1 MQRATLT
8 VLEPLGEAIFHDCS
22 FGFRYQL
29 TLDMALSKVRELVRK
44 GDVWLGDAD
53 IKGCFDNIP
62 YEPVLKGL
70 YKLCGD
76 KAVVNLVRHCI
87 RSQPDRFRPG
97 GKGRGLPQG
106 NYSKSEGLDSTSN
119 YSKSEGLDSTSNYS
133 KSEGL
138 NSILNYSKS
147 EGLNSILNYS
157 KSEGLDSILN
167 FSKSEGLDSILN
179 FSKSEGLDSR
189 A

>member
-1 MQRATLT
+1 VQRATLT

-29 TLDMALSKVRELVRK
+29 TLDMALSKVREFVRK

-76 KAVVNLVRHCI
+76 KAVVNCKDKAKTTRI
-87 RSQPDRFRPG
+87 WYK
-97 GKGRGLPQG
+97 KG
-106 NYSKSEGLDSTSN
+106 
-119 YSKSEGLDSTSNYS
+119 
-133 KSEGL
+133 
-138 NSILNYSKS
+138 
-147 EGLNSILNYS
+147 
-157 KSEGLDSILN
+157 
-167 FSKSEGLDSILN
+167 
-179 FSKSEGLDSR
+179 
-189 A
+189 